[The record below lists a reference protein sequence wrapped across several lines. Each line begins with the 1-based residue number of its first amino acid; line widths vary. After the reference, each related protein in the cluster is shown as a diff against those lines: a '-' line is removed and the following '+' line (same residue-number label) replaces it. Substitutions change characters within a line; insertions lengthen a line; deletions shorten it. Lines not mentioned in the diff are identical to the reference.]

1 MSDFFVM
8 PHTPARILRVGF
20 TLCSGIFIYNK
31 CICYNVARCQRN
43 NHSQDAS
50 DCGVIYIPPLF
61 VSSQT
66 KRAYICSKRDCKSF
80 VKTQTKAVRFSKL
93 RMPQWFVGTRT
104 IWSEL
109 GMPQN
114 RTLWTNTIYLLI
126 IALLFPKALY
136 HQPSL
141 QSVLWQCPL
150 PCPFRRVILH
160 HAEL

>member
-8 PHTPARILRVGF
+8 PHTPTRILRVGF

-31 CICYNVARCQRN
+31 CICCNVARCQRN

-50 DCGVIYIPPLF
+50 DCGVYPVGYLF
-61 VSSQT
+61 FIFTLLFKGIIQRGKFTFRHCLCPHKQSVHI
-66 KRAYICSKRDCKSF
+66 ICSKRDCKSF

-109 GMPQN
+109 GMPQT
-114 RTLWTNTIYLLI
+114 RTL
-126 IALLFPKALY
+126 
-136 HQPSL
+136 
-141 QSVLWQCPL
+141 
-150 PCPFRRVILH
+150 
-160 HAEL
+160 